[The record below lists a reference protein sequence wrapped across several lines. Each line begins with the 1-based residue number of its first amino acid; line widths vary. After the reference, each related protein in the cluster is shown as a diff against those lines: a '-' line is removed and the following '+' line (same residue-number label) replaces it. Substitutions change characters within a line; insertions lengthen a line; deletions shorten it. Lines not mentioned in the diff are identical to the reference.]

1 MNGVWGRAVEVPG
14 LGALNAGG
22 NARVSEVS
30 CLAARNCA
38 TGGIYTDGAGHQQGF
53 VAEEK
58 SGVWG
63 QAIEVPGLGALNAGG
78 SGGVLALACASAGN
92 CTAVGDYTDGAGHQ
106 QGFVA
111 DEKDGVWGQA
121 IEVPGLE
128 ALNTTGSA
136 GVLAVACALPGNCT
150 AGGDYS
156 NGADNN
162 GGQGFVVSEQN
173 GVWGQ
178 AIEVPG
184 LEALNSNGAAYV
196 DSVACASA
204 GNCTVGGDYDYDY
217 NWGFVAVER
226 NGAWDQAISAPGL
239 DALET
244 GRYSDVNSVACPTAG
259 TCAAA
264 GDYEDISG
272 NAGFHPEGFAVG
284 EQNGQWKAAIRVP
297 AARALHDEF
306 ANANSVSCVSPRHCT
321 VGGYYSDNHG
331 HRQGFVTR

>member
-1 MNGVWGRAVEVPG
+1 MTVIIRGFVAGEKNGVWGEAIEVRG

-22 NARVSEVS
+22 
-30 CLAARNCA
+30 
-38 TGGIYTDGAGHQQGF
+38 GAS
-53 VAEEK
+53 VT
-58 SGVWG
+58 SV
-63 QAIEVPGLGALNAGG
+63 
-78 SGGVLALACASAGN
+78 ACASSGN
-92 CTAVGDYTDGAGHQ
+92 CTAVGGYTDGENHG

-111 DEKDGVWGQA
+111 DEKNGIWGQA

-136 GVLAVACALPGNCT
+136 EVLSVACALPGNCT

-162 GGQGFVVSEQN
+162 GQQGFVVSEKN

-184 LEALNSNGAAYV
+184 LEALNTNGDAWV
-196 DSVACASA
+196 GSVSCATA

-226 NGAWDQAISAPGL
+226 NGAWSQAINAPGVGEL
-239 DALET
+239 DS
-244 GRYSDVNSVACPTAG
+244 GRYADVNSVACPSADS
-259 TCAAA
+259 CAVA

-272 NAGFHPEGFAVG
+272 NDGFHPEGFAVSERNDKWG
-284 EQNGQWKAAIRVP
+284 AAIKEPGV
-297 AARALHDEF
+297 RALHAAF
-306 ANANSVSCVSPRHCT
+306 ADATSVSCVSPGHCT

-331 HRQGFVTR
+331 HQQGFVTR